1 MSARRAAA
9 AIALGL
15 FCMSGSLRA
24 GAEEVTLTFI
34 WHAGDR
40 AELLRKIS
48 EQYTRETGV
57 KVAAILPPM
66 NEQWHDRI
74 AEEFVKKGSAF
85 DLSSSTASRW
95 PSSPRRGTSPA

>member
-1 MSARRAAA
+1 MSARGAAA

-57 KVAAILPPM
+57 KVAARRCRSSGGKYLRASSGTVERSLFSLLVTLP
-66 NEQWHDRI
+66 
-74 AEEFVKKGSAF
+74 
-85 DLSSSTASRW
+85 
-95 PSSPRRGTSPA
+95 SP